1 MVEHLTEAQRLAVE
15 HVSGPLLILAGA
27 GTGKTR
33 IITHRVARL
42 IEKGSV
48 QPHQVMAVTFTRK
61 AAAEMAGR
69 LETLL
74 GEPTATR
81 KVRIGTFHAL
91 SATLLRESA
100 QTHLEFEIL
109 PESGQ
114 LEIIKTI
121 LHEQSLSSPEWQ
133 PSETLR
139 KISLAKSQLLSP
151 KDLILDCH
159 GQLATV
165 YHQYQRRLQESH
177 LLDFDD
183 LIFTLVRRWEESPQ
197 LLSRHQGFFRTIVV
211 DEFQDVN
218 EAQYRWLQLLTS
230 PHRNLCVVGDTDQSI
245 YGFRGSNVKIFQRF
259 QQDHSD
265 GVVIKLERS
274 FRSTQHILAAAGGV
288 ISHNANPLT
297 CKLWSE
303 NDPGPLVRS
312 GRLADEG
319 EEGRFVV
326 VEIERLVGGSSH
338 YRIYQS
344 GDADTPEETEHG
356 FGDFAVLY
364 RTHAQSR
371 PLAEALARA
380 GIPYQLVGEKP
391 PYVNPAADALL
402 SYLSFAM
409 DTSRVKD
416 LEVIFNLPPRGL
428 GEKARQWLDLEIGKG
443 IPPWRILRLASR
455 NLELPIRHQAAM
467 DSLCRIIGSLQ
478 SKLALMRLPEA
489 LATGWEETGLR
500 QHFQESGDLA
510 AESFRWLHILA
521 AMHGDKPAIE
531 ALTAFLEDLSQW
543 RAGDFFDPRADAVT
557 LMTVHAAKG
566 LEFPVV
572 FVCGVEEN
580 LLPLAHKNPGEEA
593 LQEERRLFYVAMT
606 RARHRLVLSSVNRRY
621 LYGEQR
627 TSNPSQFIKEIPSSC
642 LEEVPVSTPHQKK
655 AKTREKQLSLF

>member
-1 MVEHLTEAQRLAVE
+1 
-15 HVSGPLLILAGA
+15 LILAGA

-48 QPHQVMAVTFTRK
+48 LPHQVMAVTFTRK

-81 KVRIGTFHAL
+81 KVRLGTFHAL
-91 SATLLRESA
+91 SAALLRESA
-100 QTHLEFEIL
+100 ETQLEFEIL

-121 LHEQSLSSPEWQ
+121 LREQSLSSPEWQ

-165 YHQYQRRLQESH
+165 YRQYQRRLQERH

-197 LLSRHQGFFRTIVV
+197 LLSRHQGLFRTIVV

-245 YGFRGSNVKIFQRF
+245 YGFRGSNVKIFHRF
-259 QQDHSD
+259 QQDYPD
-265 GVVIKLERS
+265 AVVIKLERS
-274 FRSTQHILAAAGGV
+274 FRSTQHILTAAGGV

-297 CKLWSE
+297 CKLWSDK
-303 NDPGPLVRS
+303 DPGPLVRS
-312 GRLADEG
+312 GRLADES

-326 VEIERLVGGSSH
+326 AEIERLVGGSSH

-344 GDADTPEETEHG
+344 GDADTPEEAECG

-409 DTSRVKD
+409 DTSSVRD
-416 LEVIFNLPPRGL
+416 LQVIFNLPPRGL

-443 IPPWRILRLASR
+443 MPPWRILRLASR
-455 NLELPIRHQAAM
+455 NPELPVRHQAAM
-467 DSLCRIIGSLQ
+467 DSLHRTIGSLQ
-478 SKLALMRLPEA
+478 SKLARMRLPEA
-489 LATGWEETGLR
+489 LSTGWEDTGLR

-531 ALTAFLEDLSQW
+531 ALTAFMEDLSQW

-557 LMTVHAAKG
+557 LMTMHAAKG

-572 FVCGVEEN
+572 FVCGVDEN
-580 LLPLAHKNPGEEA
+580 LLPLAHKNQGEEA

-621 LYGEQR
+621 LYGEQC
-627 TSNPSQFIKEIPSSC
+627 TSQPSQFIKEIPAHC
-642 LEEVPVSTPHQKK
+642 LEEVPLTTVKK
-655 AKTREKQLSLF
+655 KPPREKQLTLF